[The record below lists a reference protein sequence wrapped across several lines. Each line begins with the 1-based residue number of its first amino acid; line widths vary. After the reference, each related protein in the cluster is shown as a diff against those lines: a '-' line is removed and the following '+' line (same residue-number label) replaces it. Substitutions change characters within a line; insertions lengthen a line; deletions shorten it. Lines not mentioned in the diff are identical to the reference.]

1 VYLEPLTHRQV
12 PQEPSYKQQGSA
24 KCKVRE
30 LGGHTDQ
37 QPDDL
42 RVNYRDMCTTVGT
55 DVTIVVSCKPKS
67 VGVYTTVLSSI
78 LALYRHH
85 HDSGSLSVL

>member
-1 VYLEPLTHRQV
+1 MQGKGIGG
-12 PQEPSYKQQGSA
+12 SY
-24 KCKVRE
+24 RPE
-30 LGGHTDQ
+30 
-37 QPDDL
+37 PDDL

-78 LALYRHH
+78 FALYRHH